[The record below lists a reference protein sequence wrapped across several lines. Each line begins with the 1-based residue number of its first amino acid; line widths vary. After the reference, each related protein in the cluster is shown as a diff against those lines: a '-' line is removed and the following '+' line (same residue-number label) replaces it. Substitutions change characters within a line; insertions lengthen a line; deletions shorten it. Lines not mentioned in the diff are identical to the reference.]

1 MGFIMD
7 GLDAEAYDREY
18 TDRQLL
24 KRILRYF
31 SPHLPL
37 MGTIAILIVLN
48 SVMDAAFPFL
58 IARSLDQLEGAADLN
73 VTIWQRTVWLIAAI
87 FLSGVLS
94 WTFNFVRQKYTART
108 VGDVVLKL
116 RQDAF
121 DAVLARDMS
130 FYDEYSSG
138 KIVSRVT
145 SDTQDF
151 SNVVTLTLNLMS
163 QVLIVTIV
171 VGLLV
176 FINPRLALITLAIAP
191 LVIFVALAFRRIARY
206 TTTQARRVLAEVNAN
221 VQEAIT
227 GISVA
232 KNFRQEQR
240 IYDEFKPVN
249 SQTYRLSLR
258 QGLTFSSIF
267 PVLGTISGIGTA
279 LVVYFG
285 GMSTIAGTITA
296 GNLYLFIESI
306 NLFWFPLISIASFW
320 SQFQLGLAASERV
333 FALIDAEPR
342 VVQRDNR
349 LTSRLQGRIEFL
361 NLDFRYTPNEKVL
374 EGFNLTIRAGET
386 LALVGHT
393 GAGKSSLGK
402 LVARFYEFQ
411 GGELLVDGQDIR
423 SFNLDSYRAQ
433 LGIVPQTPFLFAGT
447 VAENIRYGKPDAT
460 EEEVV
465 NAASRVGGGDW
476 LNALPQGLETS
487 VGEEGKGI
495 SMGQRQLVALARVL
509 LQNPAVLILDEATA
523 SVDPLT
529 EAQIQE
535 GLDVVL
541 RDRTA
546 IVIAHRLSTIK
557 SADRI
562 IVLRQGQI
570 IEEGNHEALMAQGG
584 HYAELYDT
592 YFRHQS
598 LEYIESWRKD
608 QLEISSD

>member
-18 TDRQLL
+18 KDRQLIQ
-24 KRILRYF
+24 RITGYF
-31 SPHLPL
+31 RPHFPT
-37 MGTIAILIVLN
+37 MGIVAGLIVLN

-58 IARSLDQLEGAADLN
+58 IARSLDRLEDTTGLN
-73 VTIWQRTVWLIAAI
+73 QTIWQQTAWLIAAI

-94 WTFNFVRQKYTART
+94 WTFNFFRQKYTART

-130 FYDEYSSG
+130 FYDDYSSG

-163 QVLIVTIV
+163 QVLIVLIV

-176 FINPRLALITLAIAP
+176 FINLRLALITLAIAP
-191 LVIFVALAFRRIARY
+191 VVVLVALAFRRIARY
-206 TTTQARRVLAEVNAN
+206 TTTQARRVLAEVNSN
-221 VQEAIT
+221 VQESIT
-227 GISVA
+227 GIGVA

-249 SQTYRLSLR
+249 SQAYRLSLR

-267 PVLGTISGIGTA
+267 PILGTIAGIGTA
-279 LVVYFG
+279 MVVYYG
-285 GMSTIAGTITA
+285 GVSVIAGRVSP

-333 FALIDAEPR
+333 FALIDADPR
-342 VVQRDNR
+342 VVQLDNQIAP
-349 LTSRLQGRIEFL
+349 RLQGRIEFR
-361 NLDFRYTPNEKVL
+361 NLDFRYTTNEKVL
-374 EGFNLTIRAGET
+374 KDFSLTIQAGET

-411 GGELLVDGQDIR
+411 GGNLLVDAQDIR
-423 SFNLDSYRAQ
+423 SFDLDSYRRQ

-447 VAENIRYGKPDAT
+447 VADNIRYGKPDAT
-460 EEEVV
+460 DKEVV
-465 NAASRVGGGDW
+465 NVASRVGGGDW
-476 LNALPQGLETS
+476 LEALPQGLGTP

-535 GLDVVL
+535 GLNVVL
-541 RDRTA
+541 QDRTA

-562 IVLRQGQI
+562 IVLRKGQI
-570 IEEGNHEALMAQGG
+570 IEEGNHDALMTRGG
-584 HYAELYDT
+584 HYAELYDM

-598 LEYIESWRKD
+598 LEYIESWHKNS
-608 QLEISSD
+608 LEIPSD